1 MVDIDRDALKS
12 YIAQLKPTFWGRFFY
27 YCIPFRKK
35 IILQNIRRVFAKSLS
50 QQEMEKL
57 AKSFYSHLLT
67 SLKEN
72 FAMRFMSLKQIAA
85 RASVL
90 GHENVLDVIDHNK
103 GAIILT
109 GHFGNWEFAPIA
121 GILNFKQY
129 KGRLHFIRR
138 TLRVKFLEKILFR
151 QYYKAGL
158 HVIPKKNALFKAC
171 EALDQND
178 AIVFVMDQHAS
189 IESKDGISV
198 EFFGEKAGTYR
209 SLAMIA
215 RYTNVPVIP
224 ATCYRRAD
232 GQHVLQFFKALP
244 WVCAED
250 QEQEIYLN
258 TLAYN
263 QALEKIILE
272 RPEQWLWMHRR
283 WKLK

>member
-1 MVDIDRDALKS
+1 MADIDRDALKR
-12 YIAQLKPTFWGRFFY
+12 YIAQLKPTLWGKFFY
-27 YCIPFRKK
+27 YCIPIRKK
-35 IILQNIRRVFAKSLS
+35 IVLQNIRRVFAESLS

-57 AKSFYSHLLT
+57 AQSFYSHLLI

-85 RASVL
+85 RACVV
-90 GHENVLDVIDHNK
+90 GHENVLDVIDHGK
-103 GAIILT
+103 GAMILT
-109 GHFGNWEFAPIA
+109 GHFGNWEFTPIA

-129 KGRLHFIRR
+129 KGRLHFIRK
-138 TLRVKFLEKILFR
+138 TLQVKFLEKILFR

-158 HVIPKKNALFKAC
+158 HVIPKKNSLFKVC
-171 EALDQND
+171 EALDCND

-189 IESKDGISV
+189 VSTKDGISV

-224 ATCYRRAD
+224 ATSYRRSD
-232 GQHVLQFFKALP
+232 GRHVLQFFKALP
-244 WVCAED
+244 WLCAED

-263 QALEKIILE
+263 QVLEKIILE
-272 RPEQWLWMHRR
+272 HPEQWLWMHRR